1 MSTIIQILDYL
12 LTYLISAAAS
22 NVADAIRMIM
32 SVFIADYTTIIVVL
46 SVVGAMAL
54 IALAILFQFIR
65 YA

>member
-1 MSTIIQILDYL
+1 
-12 LTYLISAAAS
+12 
-22 NVADAIRMIM
+22 MIM